1 MNTLQTLLIFLII
14 FIVAM
19 LLCWLATGSPPFV
32 RQRRRT
38 EENTLP
44 KKASSDVRV
53 IKTKNSIIIEFLVF
67 ITRTSD
73 DAFLGRVFSSVLL
86 LCLTNGG
93 EPVASQ
99 QSNIATIKIIKN
111 ISNVC
116 SVFILISFAI
126 CRTSTALFT
135 KKEIIVSILF

>member
-1 MNTLQTLLIFLII
+1 MAKEIKMNTLQTLLIFLII

-53 IKTKNSIIIEFLVF
+53 IKTKKAIIIEFLEKSEEVKQGC
-67 ITRTSD
+67 SSS
-73 DAFLGRVFSSVLL
+73 RVPAENQKTKNDSCDSLSR
-86 LCLTNGG
+86 
-93 EPVASQ
+93 ASMFPKE
-99 QSNIATIKIIKN
+99 NE
-111 ISNVC
+111 
-116 SVFILISFAI
+116 
-126 CRTSTALFT
+126 T
-135 KKEIIVSILF
+135 KAS